1 MYTTQECRGR
11 SKTWGA
17 YITKFDT
24 IVQQV
29 VMSRK
34 GGGAKNSLKYKEN
47 RHSLGIELGR
57 KSTFGTG
64 YTLS

>member
-29 VMSRK
+29 MMSRK
-34 GGGAKNSLKYKEN
+34 GGGGEKLTK
-47 RHSLGIELGR
+47 I
-57 KSTFGTG
+57 
-64 YTLS
+64 

>member
-29 VMSRK
+29 MMSRK
-34 GGGAKNSLKYKEN
+34 GGGREKLTK
-47 RHSLGIELGR
+47 I
-57 KSTFGTG
+57 
-64 YTLS
+64 

>member
-17 YITKFDT
+17 YITKFNT

-29 VMSRK
+29 MMSRK
-34 GGGAKNSLKYKEN
+34 GGAKNSLKYKKN